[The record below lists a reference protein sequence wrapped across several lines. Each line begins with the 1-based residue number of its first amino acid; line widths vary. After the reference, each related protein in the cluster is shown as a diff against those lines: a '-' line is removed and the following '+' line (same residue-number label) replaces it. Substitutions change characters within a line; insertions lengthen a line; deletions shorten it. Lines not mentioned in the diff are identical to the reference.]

1 MDLSIQMGIIYNVK
15 NRYVIR
21 LKFGDKLLTFLTKLV
36 FEGKAIIYST
46 TNENLVLYCVGI
58 CFCGHNLA
66 YFYNKVCITKKH
78 HL

>member
-36 FEGKAIIYST
+36 FEGKASICST
-46 TNENLVLYCVGI
+46 MNENLVLYCGKFSAFVFVVI
-58 CFCGHNLA
+58 
-66 YFYNKVCITKKH
+66 I
-78 HL
+78 